1 MNGIMRLALMMRLA
15 KLFAVGVLAMLLSQ
29 TTSAQDQDFSKVQ
42 IKVSKV
48 SGNIYMLEG
57 AGGNI
62 AASVGEDGIVIVDDQ
77 FAPLA
82 DKIQAALK
90 NLGITDKPV
99 RFVINTHY
107 HGDHTGGN
115 APFANAGSTLIAQ
128 DNVRKRLESG
138 GAAGNGGSVR
148 MEVKPAPKAALP
160 IITFE
165 HDVTVHLNG
174 EDIRAL
180 HFPAGHT
187 DGDAIIFFPKNN
199 VVHMGDDFVRYGFPF
214 IDVASG
220 GSVQGMADGVEK
232 AIAQLPADVRVIPG
246 HGALSNLD
254 DVRAYIKMLKET
266 TEAVQKAL
274 DAHKTVAQ
282 MKQEKILAPWE
293 KFSGD
298 FINTDA
304 FIETLYNSLTGQKGK
319 FVKHN

>member
-1 MNGIMRLALMMRLA
+1 MRTR
-15 KLFAVGVLAMLLSQ
+15 VGCAAAAMLAIVMF
-29 TTSAQDQDFSKVQ
+29 TPTGRAQQEDFSKVQ
-42 IKVSKV
+42 IKVTKV

-57 AGGNI
+57 EGGNI

-90 NLGITDKPV
+90 NLGVTDKPV

-115 APFANAGSTLIAQ
+115 APFANTGSTVIAQ
-128 DNVRKRLESG
+128 DNVRKRLEQGSQSG
-138 GAAGNGGSVR
+138 IGGSAVHP
-148 MEVKPAPKAALP
+148 VPPAAKAALP
-160 IITFE
+160 IITFD

-187 DGDAIIFFPKNN
+187 DGDAVIFFPKNN

-220 GSVQGMADGVEK
+220 GSVQGMIAAMEK
-232 AIAQLPADVRVIPG
+232 VSAQLPPDVKVIPG

-254 DVRAYIKMLKET
+254 DVRAFVTMLKET
-266 TEAVQKAL
+266 SAAVQKAI
-274 DAHKTVAQ
+274 DEHKTVEQ
-282 MKQEKILAPWE
+282 MKQDKILEPW
-293 KFSGD
+293 KKWSGD
-298 FINTDA
+298 FIDSDK
-304 FIETLYNSLTGQKGK
+304 FIETLYNSLTGTKGD

>member
-1 MNGIMRLALMMRLA
+1 MSSRQRTWMILSLAGTALVNG
-15 KLFAVGVLAMLLSQ
+15 
-29 TTSAQDQDFSKVQ
+29 SAAAAQQGPDWSKVQ
-42 IKVSKV
+42 IKTTKV

-57 AGGNI
+57 QGGNI

-82 DKIQAALK
+82 EKIQAVLK
-90 NLGITDKPV
+90 NIGVTDKPV

-115 APFANAGSTLIAQ
+115 EAFNNAGSTLIAHA
-128 DNVRKRLESG
+128 NVRKRLETG
-138 GAAGNGGSVR
+138 GTAGNGGSIKV
-148 MEVKPAPKAALP
+148 EQKLASGNALP

-180 HFPAGHT
+180 HFPSGHT
-187 DGDAIIFFPKNN
+187 DGDSIIFFPKNN

-220 GSVQGMADGVEK
+220 GSVQGMIDAMEK
-232 AIAQLPADVRVIPG
+232 ATAQLPADVKVIPG

-254 DVRAYIKMLKET
+254 DVREFVKMLKDT
-266 TEAVQKAL
+266 SAVVEAALKAQKTL
-274 DAHKTVAQ
+274 DQ

-293 KFSGD
+293 KFSGQ
-298 FINTDA
+298 FVNADA
-304 FIETLYNSLTGQKGK
+304 FIETLYNSLTGHKGE
-319 FVKHN
+319 FMKHN

>member
-1 MNGIMRLALMMRLA
+1 MKKLKHAGWWWQLA
-15 KLFAVGVLAMLLSQ
+15 VVLGGAFLVCRGAW
-29 TTSAQDQDFSKVQ
+29 AQEKDFSKVE
-42 IKVSKV
+42 IKVTKV

-57 AGGNI
+57 EGGNI

-77 FAPLA
+77 YAPLA

-90 NLGITDKPV
+90 NLKITDKPV

-115 APFANAGSTLIAQ
+115 VPFANTGSTLIAQ
-128 DNVRKRLESG
+128 DNVRKRLETG
-138 GAAGNGGSVR
+138 GTAGNGGSIK
-148 MEVKPAPKAALP
+148 MEAKAAPKGALP
-160 IITFE
+160 VITFA

-214 IDVASG
+214 IDVSSG
-220 GSVQGMADGVEK
+220 GSVQGMIAAMEK
-232 AIAQLPADVRVIPG
+232 VSAQLPPDVKVIPG

-254 DVRAYIKMLKET
+254 DVRAFVKMLKET
-266 TEAVQKAL
+266 SAAVQKAI
-274 DAHKTVAQ
+274 DEHKTVDQ
-282 MKQEKILAPWE
+282 MKQEKILAPWAKWSSE
-293 KFSGD
+293 FL
-298 FINTDA
+298 DA
-304 FIETLYNSLTGQKGK
+304 DKFIETLYNSLTGSKGE
-319 FVKHN
+319 FLKHN

>member
-1 MNGIMRLALMMRLA
+1 MREKVWMGRLGICAVLLGGMM
-15 KLFAVGVLAMLLSQ
+15 AVGQPAK
-29 TTSAQDQDFSKVQ
+29 AQQNTDFSKVQ
-42 IKVSKV
+42 IKVTKV

-57 AGGNI
+57 EGGNI

-82 DKIQAALK
+82 QKIQAALK
-90 NLGITDKPV
+90 DLKITDKPV

-115 APFANAGSTLIAQ
+115 EPFANTGSTVIAQ
-128 DNVRKRLESG
+128 DNVRKRMETG
-138 GAAGNGGSVR
+138 GTAGNGGSMK
-148 MEVKPAPKAALP
+148 MEVKAAPKAALP
-160 IITFE
+160 VITFE

-187 DGDAIIFFPKNN
+187 DGDAVIFFPKNN

-220 GSVQGMADGVEK
+220 GSVQGMIDAMEK
-232 AIAQLPADVRVIPG
+232 ASAQLPADVKVIPG

-254 DVRAYIKMLKET
+254 DVREFVKMLKET
-266 TEAVQKAL
+266 STAVQKAL
-274 DAHKTVAQ
+274 NEHKTLEQ
-282 MKQEKILAPWE
+282 MKQEKILEPW
-293 KFSGD
+293 KKWSGG
-298 FINTDA
+298 FIDSDK
-304 FIETLYNSLTGQKGK
+304 FIETLYNSLTGSKGQ
-319 FVKHN
+319 FMKHN